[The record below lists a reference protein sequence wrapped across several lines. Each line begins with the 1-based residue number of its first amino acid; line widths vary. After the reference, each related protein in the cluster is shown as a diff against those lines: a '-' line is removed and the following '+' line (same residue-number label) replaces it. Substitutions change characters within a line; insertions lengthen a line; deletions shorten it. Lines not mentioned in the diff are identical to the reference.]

1 MVQIKGLPLPGI
13 PCCPGA
19 SQSSQSANA
28 AVALLL
34 LAPSGA
40 STSTA
45 VRRHVLAPPVH
56 IFAHGARC
64 LVARTGRS
72 LPGGRW
78 ARGGGPVRCVVT
90 NFSWLPVLVV
100 STRVQRVFFYF
111 FVTFRDCQRSFS
123 DPAAFEVDVK
133 SLLAKSF
140 YCSHLIVVAFELHFD
155 ICIIWHSV
163 QAKGDLTLL
172 QFHPPDPK
180 TSKCPS
186 PPV

>member
-34 LAPSGA
+34 LAPSGV

-45 VRRHVLAPPVH
+45 VQRHVLALAPVH

-78 ARGGGPVRCVVT
+78 ARGGGSVRCVVT

-100 STRVQRVFFYF
+100 STRVQRFFFYF
-111 FVTFRDCQRSFS
+111 FVTFRDCQ
-123 DPAAFEVDVK
+123 
-133 SLLAKSF
+133 LLP
-140 YCSHLIVVAFELHFD
+140 LI
-155 ICIIWHSV
+155 
-163 QAKGDLTLL
+163 L
-172 QFHPPDPK
+172 QP
-180 TSKCPS
+180 SK
-186 PPV
+186 

>member
-100 STRVQRVFFYF
+100 CTRVQRVVFFYF
-111 FVTFRDCQRSFS
+111 FVTFRDCQLPPLILQPS
-123 DPAAFEVDVK
+123 K
-133 SLLAKSF
+133 SISSPSLRK
-140 YCSHLIVVAFELHFD
+140 LIIVH
-155 ICIIWHSV
+155 ICCC
-163 QAKGDLTLL
+163 
-172 QFHPPDPK
+172 F
-180 TSKCPS
+180 
-186 PPV
+186 

>member
-45 VRRHVLAPPVH
+45 VRRHLLALAPVH

-100 STRVQRVFFYF
+100 STRVQRVFFFTF
-111 FVTFRDCQRSFS
+111 FVTFRDCQ
-123 DPAAFEVDVK
+123 
-133 SLLAKSF
+133 LLP
-140 YCSHLIVVAFELHFD
+140 LI
-155 ICIIWHSV
+155 
-163 QAKGDLTLL
+163 L
-172 QFHPPDPK
+172 QP
-180 TSKCPS
+180 SK
-186 PPV
+186 